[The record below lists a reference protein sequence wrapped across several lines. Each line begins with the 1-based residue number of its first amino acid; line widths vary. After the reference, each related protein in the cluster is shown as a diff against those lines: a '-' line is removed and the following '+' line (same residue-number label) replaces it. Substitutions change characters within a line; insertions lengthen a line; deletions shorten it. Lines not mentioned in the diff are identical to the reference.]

1 MGEIEDLGELCA
13 RPCACQCKDAKCEP
27 NHGNVRKSHMRRD
40 KRDSPGSMSERRR
53 ELLRPDIEAKGVSTT
68 LDPKY
73 YKMGGHELDQSRG
86 HVLQTAV
93 MTRLS
98 QAHNAQEIVRGDEHA
113 PAERLH

>member
-1 MGEIEDLGELCA
+1 
-13 RPCACQCKDAKCEP
+13 
-27 NHGNVRKSHMRRD
+27 
-40 KRDSPGSMSERRR
+40 
-53 ELLRPDIEAKGVSTT
+53 
-68 LDPKY
+68 
-73 YKMGGHELDQSRG
+73 MGGHELDQSRG